1 MNNIHPTAIVS
12 PKAKLGDNIEI
23 GPYAVI
29 QDDVEIGDDCK
40 IGPHVGIYNGARI
53 GNRVKIFQGASI
65 SNLPQ
70 DLKYANEQTYL
81 FIGDDTVIREFAT
94 LHKGTAA
101 TGKTVIGKNCLL
113 MAYTHVAHDCHIGNK
128 VIISNATQIAGH
140 VTIED
145 VVIIGGQGAV
155 HQFCKIGQHAMVGG
169 GGMVGTDIP
178 PYSLVSG
185 YPARFMGLNIVGLR
199 RRNFSSEDINTLKE
213 TYRIFYNSGLNHTQA
228 LKIIKE
234 KFSEHP
240 LVKNVI
246 EFIESSERGV
256 VRR

>member
-12 PKAKLGDNIEI
+12 SNAKLGNNIEI

-29 QDDVEIGDDCK
+29 QDDVEIGDDCI

-113 MAYTHVAHDCHIGNK
+113 MAYTHIAHDCKIGNK
-128 VIISNATQIAGH
+128 VIISNATQVAGH

-185 YPARFMGLNIVGLR
+185 YPARFMGLNIVGLK

-213 TYRIFYNSGLNHTQA
+213 AYRIFYNSGLNHTDA

>member
-23 GPYAVI
+23 CPYCII
-29 QDDVEIGDDCK
+29 QDDVEIGDNCV
-40 IGPHVGIYNGARI
+40 IGPYVGIYNGARI
-53 GNRVKIFQGASI
+53 GNRVKIFQGASV

-70 DLKYANEQTYL
+70 DLKYSNEETYL
-81 FIGDDTVIREFAT
+81 YIGDDTVIREFAT

-113 MAYTHVAHDCHIGNK
+113 MAYVHIAHDCVIGNK
-128 VIISNATQIAGH
+128 VIISNGTQIAGH

-155 HQFCKIGQHAMVGG
+155 HQFSKIGQHAMVGG

-178 PYSLVSG
+178 PYVLVSG
-185 YPARFMGLNIVGLR
+185 YPARYKGLNIVGLK
-199 RRNFSSEDINTLKE
+199 RRNFSSNDINTLKDV
-213 TYRIFYNSGLNHTQA
+213 YKIFYNSGLNHSDA
-228 LKIIKE
+228 IKKIKE
-234 KFSEHP
+234 KYIDHP
-240 LVKNVI
+240 LVKNI
-246 EFIESSERGV
+246 IDFIESSERGV